1 MKRSSG
7 AAQVPL
13 GDAEGYGSLGAHR
26 LATSRAPGT
35 ERRRGAEGDLAGRG
49 VLCYVKAACLNLGHA
64 RSRAQAVDGAYRLHR
79 SSRIAFN
86 ALVSPPWSFGGE
98 EHLPLEVPSRGPG
111 RELVGSS
118 NAGRYP
124 DRYLDWHLK
133 SLRSAG
139 QHEVLLHFLRNQLKV
154 QKEVSLM
161 RC

>member
-13 GDAEGYGSLGAHR
+13 GDAEGYGSLGAHS

-49 VLCYVKAACLNLGHA
+49 VLCYVKAACLKLGHA
-64 RSRAQAVDGAYRLHR
+64 RSRAQAVDGAYRLPR
-79 SSRIAFN
+79 SQRIAFN

-111 RELVGSS
+111 REAQMRVVTLTGTWTGISKAFVLQGS
-118 NAGRYP
+118 
-124 DRYLDWHLK
+124 
-133 SLRSAG
+133 
-139 QHEVLLHFLRNQLKV
+139 
-154 QKEVSLM
+154 M
-161 RC
+161 RFSCTS